1 MTGIAMDTDD
11 KYPHLDDSDIRRRGE
26 FVLIAMG
33 AHIFLTLMAGAA
45 VVESGGGRQAL
56 LVILCGIPTSS
67 PWAFYWRRM
76 ERELIRRARTKKQ
89 AEFIKE
95 MGVDL

>member
-1 MTGIAMDTDD
+1 MDTDD
-11 KYPHLDDSDIRRRGE
+11 KYPHLDDRDIKHRGGLA
-26 FVLIAMG
+26 LIAMS
-33 AHIFLTLMAGAA
+33 AHIFLTLMAAA
-45 VVESGGGRQAL
+45 GGGRQAL
-56 LVILCGIPTSS
+56 LVMLCGIATSP
-67 PWAFYWRRM
+67 PWALYWRRM